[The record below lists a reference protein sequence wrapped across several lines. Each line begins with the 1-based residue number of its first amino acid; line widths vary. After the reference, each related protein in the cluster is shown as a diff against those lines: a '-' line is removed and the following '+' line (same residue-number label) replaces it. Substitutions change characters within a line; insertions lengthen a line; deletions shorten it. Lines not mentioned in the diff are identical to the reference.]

1 MTSPSTSYISRLLI
15 SLLFVAGLVLTP
27 NLVRAQELSQEEKE
41 YKALEAIQAEKDPTQ
56 KTNMVVKLLREN
68 PKTTYRPN
76 AVAEFQKVVVDL
88 QREKKWSQVITL
100 GEKFIDVAP
109 EDSITVKAL
118 AAAYSETKN
127 TRGFATFG
135 EKAYASSPSGQ
146 LAFAIAQAYLT
157 LGNDPKFLQWGEK
170 TLAAQPD
177 NVEIMSDMIRR
188 SMATQNQAQ
197 ALKYARTALK
207 ALPTAKKREGVD
219 ETTWKNIVSTTYA
232 TAYATIGASAY
243 ENKNYTEAITNL
255 DNAVK
260 YFKRNDTAYYYL
272 GMAYWQQN
280 KLQPAMLNFA
290 KAYVI
295 KGATSS
301 TAKKYLDQLWSSSH
315 RGSLAGVDQVIQR
328 AQTEL
333 K

>member
-1 MTSPSTSYISRLLI
+1 MTSPSTSYISKILI
-15 SLLFVAGLVLTP
+15 TFLFVAGLVLAP

-41 YKALEAIQAEKDPTQ
+41 YKALQDIQAEKDPTQ

-68 PKTTYRPN
+68 PKTTYRPHV
-76 AVAEFQKVVVDL
+76 VAEFQKVLVDL
-88 QREKKWSQVITL
+88 QKEKKWSQVITL
-100 GEKFIDVAP
+100 GDKFIDVAP

-118 AAAYSETKN
+118 AVAYSETKN
-127 TRGFATFG
+127 TKGFATFG

-146 LAFAIAQAYLT
+146 LAFAIAQAYLA
-157 LGNDPKFLQWGEK
+157 LGNDAKFIQWGEK

-177 NVEIMSDMIRR
+177 NTEIMADMTRR
-188 SMATQNQAQ
+188 SLAMQNQAQ
-197 ALKYARTALK
+197 ALKYAKMCLK
-207 ALPTAKKREGVD
+207 ALPTAKKREGID
-219 ETTWKNIVSTTYA
+219 EQTWKNTISNNYA
-232 TAYATIGASAY
+232 VAYAAIGAAAY

-260 YFKRNDTAYYYL
+260 YVKRNETAYYFL

-295 KGATSS
+295 KGSTSA
-301 TAKKYLDQLWSSSH
+301 TAKKYLDQLWMSGH
-315 RGSLAGVDQVIQR
+315 RNSLAGQEQVIQR
-328 AQTEL
+328 AQMEL